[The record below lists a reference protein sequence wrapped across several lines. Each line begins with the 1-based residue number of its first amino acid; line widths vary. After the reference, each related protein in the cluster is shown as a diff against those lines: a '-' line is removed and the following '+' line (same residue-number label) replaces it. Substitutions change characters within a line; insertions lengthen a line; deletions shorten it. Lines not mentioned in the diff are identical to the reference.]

1 MEWSTPD
8 RPTASASS
16 RGKCGQP
23 AMRPAMFRGGER
35 RVGKGRGRREKG
47 MKRRSEGRDGKGE
60 EEEKRKA
67 APMAQP
73 GGLKLHASY

>member
-1 MEWSTPD
+1 M
-8 RPTASASS
+8 
-16 RGKCGQP
+16 GKG
-23 AMRPAMFRGGER
+23 RKGER
-35 RVGKGRGRREKG
+35 RRGRREKG
-47 MKRRSEGRDGKGE
+47 MKRRSEGRDGNGE